1 MHYLHFGA
9 RLDFD
14 QNAKEPEE
22 APLASLSFLERCK
35 CENRISI
42 QLTEPPDEMKKQDW
56 RETGHESRRGRPCEE
71 GNDQSPD
78 PEVDLGNGNWSEKV
92 HTFITRPLR
101 PVVVALLECRDGL
114 PFGLEAD
121 ES

>member
-9 RLDFD
+9 RLDID

-42 QLTEPPDEMKKQDW
+42 QLTEPRDEMKKQQDW
-56 RETGHESRRGRPCEE
+56 KETGHKARRGRPCEE

-78 PEVDLGNGNWSEKV
+78 PEVDLGNGNEKV

-101 PVVVALLECRDGL
+101 PVVVALLECRD
-114 PFGLEAD
+114 EAD